1 MAPGNASASRSN
13 SSLRTHPIQ
22 PVALHFGAGN
32 IGRGFI
38 GAVLA
43 QAGSR
48 VIFADVNKQLVDNI
62 KRRGKYT
69 IHILDGHSDDVGYE
83 EKTQPVSD
91 VSAILSNDQDA
102 LAEVAVHDLVLITTA
117 VGPAILPKI
126 APAIVTILRTR
137 KVAGKGPLNIVA
149 CENAQHAT
157 SMLKDHVFATL
168 RDQQADAALL
178 EYAERNVGWADC
190 AVDRIV
196 PPYRPDDTSLD
207 VGVESFYEWDVDLHS
222 LKKTDPDV
230 DIGGMKPTSNLE
242 KYIQRKLFS
251 LNMGH
256 AITAYLGALKGH
268 KSIASAISDTEIYPI
283 VHGALQE
290 SGAALRREHGFTEEE
305 HARYIDIV
313 LARFHNKDVPDV
325 PWRVGREPL
334 RKLKPND
341 RLVGPTTMCR
351 QMGLNRGH
359 LLRGIAAALAYKND
373 DDEQAKELQNRIA
386 QDGPEK
392 VVVDILGVDKDDEDV
407 VTVLDAY
414 RELRQQ
420 HKL

>member
-1 MAPGNASASRSN
+1 MAPGSAAVSQSRP
-13 SSLRTHPIQ
+13 SSAHIQ

-43 QAGSR
+43 QAGSH

-62 KRRGKYT
+62 RRRRRYT
-69 IHILDGHSDDVGYE
+69 VHILDGHSDEADYQ

-91 VSAILSNDQDA
+91 VSAILSSDQHA
-102 LAEVAVHDLVLITTA
+102 LAEVATHDLVLITTA

-126 APAIVTILRTR
+126 APAIATILRTR
-137 KVAGKGPLNIVA
+137 KATGKGPLNIVA

-157 SMLKDHVFATL
+157 STLKEHVFAHL
-168 RDQQADAALL
+168 RDQQSDADLL
-178 EYAERNVGWADC
+178 DYAENNVGWADC

-196 PPYRPDDTSLD
+196 PPYHPDDNSLD
-207 VGVESFYEWDVDLHS
+207 VGVESFYEWDVDMHN

-230 DIGGMKPTSNLE
+230 DIGGMRPTSNLN
-242 KYIQRKLFS
+242 KYIQRKLFL

-256 AITAYLGALKGH
+256 AITAYLGALKGYQ
-268 KSIASAISDTEIYPI
+268 SIASAISDPEIHA
-283 VHGALQE
+283 VVDGALQE
-290 SGAALRREHGFTEEE
+290 SGAALRREHGFTEEQ
-305 HARYIDIV
+305 HARYVDIV
-313 LARFHNKDVPDV
+313 LTRFHNKDVPDV
-325 PWRVGREPL
+325 PSRVGREPL

-351 QMGLNRGH
+351 KMGLSRNH
-359 LLRGIAAALAYKND
+359 LLRGIAAALAYQNEED
-373 DDEQAKELQNRIA
+373 DQAKELQSRIA

-392 VVVDILGVDKDDEDV
+392 VAVDVLGVDKDDGDV
-407 VTVLDAY
+407 ATVLAAY
-414 RELRQQ
+414 KELRQQ
-420 HKL
+420 HRL